1 MIEFNILG
9 KSNCAVSIILEN
21 LYYSQDIMGDF
32 KVNIIKNM
40 EDKTDLPYKINGLEV
55 NEYNCL
61 EEHIKLNPFDNNFI
75 IGAIKVPAKKAIYNY
90 FKDNYG
96 IEIENY
102 KTIIP
107 DKVLIPHNYKMGYG
121 CILNYGCVLAPYVEL
136 GNMVY
141 INRQVSIGHHTK
153 IGDFTTV
160 NPGVNIAGCCQIG
173 ENVTIGIGANI
184 VDGITIGNN
193 SIIGAGSLVTKDVP
207 ANVVVYGVPAKI
219 IREINND

>member
-1 MIEFNILG
+1 MTYNILG

-21 LYYSQDIMGDF
+21 LYHSQDIMGDL

-40 EDKTDLPYKINGLEV
+40 DDTNDLPYQINGLHV
-55 NEYNCL
+55 VEYDCRKDN
-61 EEHIKLNPFDNNFI
+61 IKLNPSDNNYI
-75 IGAIKVPAKKAIYNY
+75 IGAIKVPSKRAIYNY
-90 FKDNYG
+90 FRDHYG

-102 KTIIP
+102 RSVYA
-107 DKVLIPHNYKMGYG
+107 DGVLIPANYKMGHG
-121 CILNYGCVLAPYVEL
+121 CILNYGCVFAPFVEL

-184 VDGITIGNN
+184 IDGITIGNN
-193 SIIGAGSLVTKDVP
+193 SIIGAGALVTQDVP

-219 IREINND
+219 IREINNE